1 MEKITFLKIH
11 LLNDRSNSKR
21 MGTYNWE
28 TSQEE
33 GNMIFIINI
42 CILLFLPVR
51 IRIGNLQ
58 L

>member
-1 MEKITFLKIH
+1 
-11 LLNDRSNSKR
+11 

-28 TSQEE
+28 TSQEGE
-33 GNMIFIINI
+33 NMIFIINI

-51 IRIGNLQ
+51 IGIENLQ